1 MPVSRCSTPPRPRI
15 LGSIPQVSPTRA
27 GQLTDAMDMD
37 DKTLKSGAVEFTPRE
52 IEIFASVMLHGT
64 TTKAADALDVTQPA
78 VSKTLQLLAEKAGFQ
93 LFRKSRQ
100 RLVPTPEAHMLF
112 AEVQRVFES
121 ARAISRAAQEIR
133 ELRSGR
139 LNISALPAFGLTLLP
154 QLVAEFARQHP
165 TVSIAMDIRSSSTV
179 IQRASRNQLDIG
191 IAATVAEEVPSVA
204 RRALID
210 TEPVCVMPKGH
221 PFAQRE
227 IITPEDLH
235 GMDFVSMGS
244 GDPMRRQLD
253 ALCEARGVRRQQK
266 VEVALSSACLSLVAA
281 GAGVAL
287 VDRLS
292 AWMARDQGVVIR
304 RFQPVLDLKLSVYR
318 PWGVIASTASDAF
331 HDFLIHA
338 ARAYMREVDEG
349 IDGLIAA

>member
-1 MPVSRCSTPPRPRI
+1 
-15 LGSIPQVSPTRA
+15 
-27 GQLTDAMDMD
+27 MD
-37 DKTLKSGAVEFTPRE
+37 DKHVTPSGVEFSPRE
-52 IEIFASVMLHGT
+52 IEFFASVMLHGT

-100 RLVPTPEAHMLF
+100 RLVPTPEAHMLY

-133 ELRSGR
+133 ELRRGR

-154 QLVAEFARQHP
+154 SLVAEFSQQHP

-191 IAATVAEEVPSVA
+191 IAATAAEETPSVT
-204 RRALID
+204 RRALVD
-210 TEPVCVMPKGH
+210 TEPVCVMPVGH
-221 PFAQRE
+221 PLAKRD

-235 GMDFVSMGS
+235 GMDFISMGS
-244 GDPMRRQLD
+244 GDPMRLQLD
-253 ALCEARGVRRQQK
+253 ALCAAREVNRKLK
-266 VEVALSSACLSLVAA
+266 VEVALSSACLSLVAN

-292 AWMARDQGVVIR
+292 AWMSRDRGILIR
-304 RFQPVLDLKLSVYR
+304 RFEPALNLKLSVYR
-318 PWGVIASTASDAF
+318 PWGVIASTASEAF
-331 HDFLIHA
+331 HDFLIHST
-338 ARAYMREVDEG
+338 RAYMKEVDEG
-349 IDGLIAA
+349 VENPPA